1 MAPRRWVRGRGVFV
15 DLAGGMVAFGLLI
28 GVVFPFFARLLGVP
42 ARYALQTRFWSACL
56 AAGVL
61 LGLVNWVL
69 ARRVIGE
76 RLRVLS
82 DRMAHVGAELRAASV
97 HGDFSAGS
105 PQAFRLPVESRD
117 DLGRTAA
124 AFNDLLSAVEAEHR
138 FRSLVEAASDVI
150 CLIDSSST
158 VTFVSAS
165 VRAVLGWSPEQVVGR
180 ALIELVHPGDTALV
194 DVLTHLGGAK
204 AVDRTTPSDTDITTV
219 RVRHAQ
225 HGYRWLEVSI
235 SDRRDDPQISALV
248 LTARDVTDRYDLQ
261 KRLVHQAAHDSLT
274 GLPNRAALVDS
285 GNDLLRRTGGDAD
298 ALSVV
303 LMDLDRFKEIN
314 DTLGHSYG
322 DRLLTQVAQRL
333 QAYVRDNDILAR
345 FGGDEFAVLMPG
357 LDRDDAPAAAQRLL
371 EAFVGPFTV
380 DGLDLDVQ
388 ASIGV
393 AVADHRLDTG
403 DAGIDALLRE
413 ADIAMYTAK
422 EVQTGVEVYDP
433 DADTH
438 TRTRLVLLS
447 ELRRG
452 MAEGELVLHYQPK
465 VALDTGQLVGV
476 EALVRWVHPTRGL
489 LLPETFLPV
498 VEQTGLITTLSDIVL
513 DMALAQ
519 TGAWLRDGH
528 AVQVA
533 VNLSARY
540 LHHIDLPERVFEALA
555 LHQVPPSLLR
565 LELTESALIAD
576 PAKALNILER
586 LHDGGVRLS
595 IDDFGTGYSS
605 MSYLKRLPV
614 DELKVDRSFV
624 GGMITSAEDAAL
636 VRSVVDLG
644 HNLGMEV
651 VAEGVED
658 PLTTTALAELNCD
671 VAQGFHFAQP
681 APASEMAVWLQ
692 RSVNGPSTRRS
703 EVVAEQA
710 VEHDVMPRSVQKG
723 GAT

>member
-1 MAPRRWVRGRGVFV
+1 MASRWWSGRRGVFS
-15 DLAGGMVAFGLLI
+15 DLAKGMMAFGVLI
-28 GVVFPFFARLLGVP
+28 GLVFPFFARALGVP
-42 ARYALQTRFWSACL
+42 TRYALQTRFWSACL

-61 LGLVNWVL
+61 LGLINWLL
-69 ARRVIGE
+69 ARQVIGK

-82 DRMAHVGAELRAASV
+82 DQMTHVGAELRTASL
-97 HGDFSAGS
+97 HGDFSAGP
-105 PQAFRLPVESRD
+105 PQALRLPVESTD
-117 DLGRTAA
+117 DLGRTAS
-124 AFNDLLSAVEAEHR
+124 AFNDLLSAVETEHR
-138 FRSLVEAASDVI
+138 FRSLVEATSDVI
-150 CLIDSSST
+150 CLIDTSGTLRFVSSS
-158 VTFVSAS
+158 
-165 VRAVLGWSPEQVVGR
+165 VRTVLGWSPERFVGQPV
-180 ALIELVHPGDTALV
+180 ADLVHPDDSALALTLTLPVAAATSGD
-194 DVLTHLGGAK
+194 
-204 AVDRTTPSDTDITTV
+204 AVPADTETTTL
-219 RVRHAQ
+219 RVRHAE
-225 HGYRWLEVSI
+225 HGWRRLEVSV
-235 SDRRDDPQISALV
+235 SDRRDDPEISALV
-248 LTARDVTDRYDLQ
+248 LTARDVTDRYVLQ
-261 KRLVHQAAHDSLT
+261 RRLAHQALHDGLT
-274 GLPNRAALVDS
+274 GLPNRAALVEA
-285 GNDLLRRTGGDAD
+285 GEDLLSQVNGSGD

-322 DRLLTQVAQRL
+322 DRLLTNVAQRL
-333 QAYVRDNDILAR
+333 QGLLRTGDMLAR
-345 FGGDEFAVLMPG
+345 LGGDEFAVLMPG
-357 LDRDDAPAAAQRLL
+357 LDRHAAPAAARRLL
-371 EAFVGPFTV
+371 DAFVESFTI

-393 AVADHRLDTG
+393 AVADHGPPPNER
-403 DAGIDALLRE
+403 GIDALLRE

-433 DADTH
+433 EADIH
-438 TRTRLVLLS
+438 TRSRLVLLS

-452 MAEGELVLHYQPK
+452 MVEGQIVLHYQPK
-465 VALDTGQLVGV
+465 IALGTGELVGV
-476 EALVRWVHPTRGL
+476 EARVRWEHPTRGM
-489 LLPETFLPV
+489 LLPEHFLSI

-519 TGAWLRDGH
+519 TSAWLRDGH

-540 LHHIDLPERVFEALA
+540 LHHLDLPDRIFEALA
-555 LHQVPPSLLR
+555 RHHVPARLLR

-576 PAKALNILER
+576 PAKALSILER

-624 GGMITSAEDAAL
+624 GGMTTSVEDAAL

-658 PLTTTALAELNCD
+658 PLTTTALAELKCD
-671 VAQGFHFAQP
+671 VGQGFHFAHP
-681 APASEMAVWLQ
+681 APASEIAVWLQ
-692 RSVNGPSTRRS
+692 RMTGGTSADGRPIVT
-703 EVVAEQA
+703 EQA
-710 VEHDVMPRSVQKG
+710 VDHDVVPGSMQKG

>member
-1 MAPRRWVRGRGVFV
+1 
-15 DLAGGMVAFGLLI
+15 MVAFGLLI
-28 GVVFPFFARLLGVP
+28 GAVFPLFTRLLGVP
-42 ARYALQTRFWSACL
+42 AAHALQTRFWSACL
-56 AAGVL
+56 GAGVL
-61 LGLVNWVL
+61 AGLCNWVL
-69 ARRVIGE
+69 ARRVIGQ

-82 DRMAHVGAELRAASV
+82 DRMAHVGAELRAASLR
-97 HGDFSAGS
+97 GDFSSGA
-105 PQAFRLPVESRD
+105 PQAFRLPVESHD

-124 AFNDLLSAVEAEHR
+124 AFNDLLSAVETEHR

-150 CLIDSSST
+150 CLIDRTAT

-165 VRAVLGWSPEQVVGR
+165 VRTVLGWSPDQIVGR
-180 ALIELVHPGDTALV
+180 ALTDLLHPGDRSVADLLTGPGVTKSV
-194 DVLTHLGGAK
+194 DGGA
-204 AVDRTTPSDTDITTV
+204 PSDTDTTTV
-219 RVRHAQ
+219 RVRHAE
-225 HGYRWLEVSI
+225 HGWRRLEVSV
-235 SDRRDDPQISALV
+235 SDRREDPQISALV

-261 KRLVHQAAHDSLT
+261 RRLAHQAAHDALT
-274 GLPNRAALVDS
+274 GLPNRASLVDA
-285 GNDLLRRTGGDAD
+285 GNGLLRRLDGDAG

-322 DRLLTQVAQRL
+322 DRLLVQVAQRL
-333 QAYVRDNDILAR
+333 LTLVRDEDMLAR

-357 LDRDDAPAAAQRLL
+357 LDRDAAPAAAARLL
-371 EAFVGPFTV
+371 EAFVEPFAV
-380 DGLDLDVQ
+380 DDLDLDVR

-393 AVADHRLDTG
+393 AVADHRVVTG
-403 DAGIDALLRE
+403 EDGIDGLLRE

-422 EVQTGVEVYDP
+422 EVQTGVEIYDP
-433 DADTH
+433 QADTH
-438 TRTRLVLLS
+438 TRSRLMLLS
-447 ELRRG
+447 EFRRG
-452 MAEGELVLHYQPK
+452 MAEGQLELHYQPK
-465 VALDTGQLVGV
+465 IALETGQLVGV
-476 EALVRWVHPTRGL
+476 EALVRWNHPTRGL
-489 LLPETFLPV
+489 LLPETFLPI

-519 TGAWLRDGH
+519 AGAWLRGGH
-528 AVQVA
+528 PVQVA

-540 LHHIDLPERVFEALA
+540 LHHLDLPERVFEALA
-555 LHQVPPSLLR
+555 RHHVPPRLLR
-565 LELTESALIAD
+565 LELTESALITD
-576 PAKALNILER
+576 PAKALSILQR
-586 LHDGGVRLS
+586 LHDGGVSLS

-658 PLTTTALAELNCD
+658 PLTTTALAELKCD

-681 APASEMAVWLQ
+681 APASEIAVWLQ
-692 RSVNGPSTRRS
+692 RDVGRPVEQRS
-703 EVVAEQA
+703 GDGADRSASNDGVPASAQEQRA
-710 VEHDVMPRSVQKG
+710 P
-723 GAT
+723 